1 MCVCVCVCVHVSFSA
16 SCFAFRV
23 FMVNDETGL
32 SWFSCFSNGFLSIS
46 SFLGFLTLFFFVS
59 VCVCFCICLC
69 ILCVSCVAYA
79 CMYFSLCMYNFIPLS
94 LCISVYVCVHVSF
107 WGVFLVDCDLHTFFL

>member
-1 MCVCVCVCVHVSFSA
+1 MCVCVHVSFSA

-59 VCVCFCICLC
+59 VCVFL
-69 ILCVSCVAYA
+69 YMF
-79 CMYFSLCMYNFIPLS
+79 MYFVCFLRCVCVYVFLS
-94 LCISVYVCVHVSF
+94 LYV
-107 WGVFLVDCDLHTFFL
+107 

>member
-1 MCVCVCVCVHVSFSA
+1 MCVCVHVSFSA

-46 SFLGFLTLFFFVS
+46 GFLGFLTLFFFVS
-59 VCVCFCICLC
+59 
-69 ILCVSCVAYA
+69 LCVFFVYVYVFCVFLA
-79 CMYFSLCMYNFIPLS
+79 LCMRVCISLS
-94 LCISVYVCVHVSF
+94 LSLYV
-107 WGVFLVDCDLHTFFL
+107 